1 MSVATMNFHEEFP
14 EHAGIC
20 QEAFVTSATLGTL
33 PECSLRTTPSYDI
46 VTMEDGEVSE
56 GAKENSAQAAFI
68 LAHLDEEPV
77 PTPAP
82 AAATPSTPQRCVP
95 NHRPCNGEL
104 AYCC

>member
-20 QEAFVTSATLGTL
+20 QEAFVTSATSGTL

-68 LAHLDEEPV
+68 LAHLDEAPSSA
-77 PTPAP
+77 PT
-82 AAATPSTPQRCVP
+82 TPSTPTRCVT
-95 NHRPCNGEL
+95 NHRPCNGEP